1 MLLDHGLYRRLDDQ
15 FRLEY
20 AGLWRSLIFGGGG
33 RDLLGAARWQ
43 WSLFFR
49 VWGEFGGGRVLGR
62 CTSKARQCGWVNEFV
77 GLASQRQCR
86 EHVVGAVVERTAWV
100 WAGRVSLAGT
110 IACQGTPLPAL
121 LLRTLPPAALPVSGA
136 PAPAEPAALSPL
148 LRALLADE
156 EGIRR
161 HAGAMNAGHSVPLFA
176 GMLTNRPWEEVA
188 RKGAPPA
195 RLQLQYTQEE
205 ASMIQVGGVEAV
217 LFWEG
222 WRWWDKGGTRALTA
236 AVMQHGPEVFLVA
249 GAFLQVVS
257 PVQFAHSE
265 AFQAGVQPR
274 MTVCKPPPPEPADI
288 ALQ

>member
-15 FRLEY
+15 FRVEY
-20 AGLWRSLIFGGGG
+20 AGLWRSLIFGGGCGTCWAG
-33 RDLLGAARWQ
+33 RSGGDAYFFVWVGECRGGVLWQ
-43 WSLFFR
+43 
-49 VWGEFGGGRVLGR
+49 
-62 CTSKARQCGWVNEFV
+62 CTSKDGQCGWVNELV

-86 EHVVGAVVERTAWV
+86 EHAVGAAVERTACV
-100 WAGRVSLAGT
+100 WAGRVSLADMLT
-110 IACQGTPLPAL
+110 CQGTPLLPL
-121 LLRTLPPAALPVSGA
+121 LLRMLPPAALPVHGA
-136 PAPAEPAALSPL
+136 PAPAEPAALSPR
-148 LRALLADE
+148 LRALPADE

-161 HAGAMNAGHSVPLFA
+161 HAEAMNAGHSVPLFA

-188 RKGAPPA
+188 RKGAPSE
-195 RLQLQYTQEE
+195 RLQLQYTHEE

-222 WRWWDKGGTRALTA
+222 WRWWDRGGTRALTA

-265 AFQAGVQPR
+265 AFQAGVQ
-274 MTVCKPPPPEPADI
+274 E
-288 ALQ
+288 